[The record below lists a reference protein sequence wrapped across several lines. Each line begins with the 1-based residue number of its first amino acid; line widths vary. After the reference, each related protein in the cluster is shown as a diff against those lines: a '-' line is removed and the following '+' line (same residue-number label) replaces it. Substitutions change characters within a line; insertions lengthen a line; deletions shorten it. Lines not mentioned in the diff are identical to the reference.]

1 MTAITN
7 ESGMGEPPSIKK
19 RGASKK
25 KGALLEK
32 LAPIVDGV
40 NEAKVF
46 RSCLDNPLHVT
57 FRDRRKMEVT
67 LKATAGHVASGGLGK
82 DGPLGV
88 MRRIVRSLEELVRPF
103 SQ

>member
-1 MTAITN
+1 
-7 ESGMGEPPSIKK
+7 
-19 RGASKK
+19 
-25 KGALLEK
+25 
-32 LAPIVDGV
+32 
-40 NEAKVF
+40 
-46 RSCLDNPLHVT
+46 
-57 FRDRRKMEVT
+57 MEVT